1 MDAKKF
7 EVPEGYESLLLEMTK
22 RELAYLK
29 DKKSGA
35 GISFQQDNM
44 IHQLQTFI
52 AANSDGEEEEVA
64 PASAPVWSRTPETYN

>member
-35 GISFQQDNM
+35 GVHFKEDNM
-44 IHQLQTFI
+44 IHQLKTFI
-52 AANSDGEEEEVA
+52 AANSDGEEEVA
-64 PASAPVWSRTPETYN
+64 TVSTPVWSKETYN